1 MNMRRLALKRRALKR
16 RALKARSRGRR
27 DPLSRGVWEVRRA
40 AGAQQASA
48 WREQEAEKRAAVA
61 EVGLFCGLA
70 SNLII
75 ATCDGVE
82 HRERPQP

>member
-16 RALKARSRGRR
+16 RATRPASRGA
-27 DPLSRGVWEVRRA
+27 WEVRRA

-70 SNLII
+70 SDLII

-82 HRERPQP
+82 HRKRPKP

>member
-16 RALKARSRGRR
+16 RGSKGPLSRPTR
-27 DPLSRGVWEVRRA
+27 PASRGVWEVRRA

-48 WREQEAEKRAAVA
+48 WREQEA
-61 EVGLFCGLA
+61 GLFRGLA
-70 SNLII
+70 SDLII

-82 HRERPQP
+82 YRERPQP

>member
-16 RALKARSRGRR
+16 RALKAPLSRPTR
-27 DPLSRGVWEVRRA
+27 PASRGVWEVRRA
-40 AGAQQASA
+40 AGALQASA

-61 EVGLFCGLA
+61 EVGLFRGLA
-70 SNLII
+70 SDLII

>member
-1 MNMRRLALKRRALKR
+1 MNMRRLALKRRALK
-16 RALKARSRGRR
+16 ARPRPTR
-27 DPLSRGVWEVRRA
+27 PASRGVWEVRRA

-70 SNLII
+70 SDLII

-82 HRERPQP
+82 HWERPKP